1 MSAFHRSGVTAAPL
15 VFVATG
21 ALARFSGAI
30 QGIVHARLVAVGL
43 CVLLAPGLA
52 AAQFSAQV
60 QGTVTDQTGGVLPGA
75 AVVLRNTSTG
85 VELTTVSDN
94 AGGFRFPNLPPGG
107 YQLTVELSGFR
118 TATVEATVLTQQTSN
133 VRVTLDVATATEQVS
148 VVGRPVGIDVAD
160 SRVHATYTEE
170 ALRELPFQGRNF
182 LGLMAVAP
190 GVTGKGAIGGGAP
203 GDAPDNFSTEK
214 TVDVSAN
221 GRNSGGNQFIM
232 DGLNTTSNIIQ
243 GVANLSPNPDAIQ
256 EMAIQTNTFSVAEGR
271 ASSVN
276 VAITTKSGTNN
287 FRGTG
292 SYIFTNQDF
301 WARPFFRTTDF
312 DPFYKHDMSGTLGG
326 PIVPNRTF
334 FFGSVQP
341 LLSRLTNADS
351 VRTYESPEFVS
362 WARQNFPNSLGTNV
376 LAEHG
381 MKNVVTTGVLLT
393 AQNVFGD
400 QCGTAAA
407 RNIPCDLPMVVEGRF
422 KPSPFRNGLQ
432 WNTRIDHYLK
442 GGRDRIY
449 GNYFR
454 TTLDAEIV
462 AVREGYDTSNTNVS
476 DAIQMNWS
484 RTLSSKLVNEF
495 AFGWL
500 RVEGNGGAD
509 PALPMSVPNINIGFQ
524 NTGLSPTW
532 GPATFIQ
539 NNYNWKNV
547 VTWVKGAHLLKFGFQ
562 AWHGDDDARFSPVRS
577 RPTFDFNN
585 LLELVTDDPLEQRD
599 VAYDPLTGQS
609 APGGYRHLMSTFGA
623 FVQNDWTVKPNL
635 TLTLG
640 LRWDDYGDI
649 WPDRDK
655 TISFGNIFPGPGSTN
670 DERFA
675 TASVRSVDSIYGRR
689 LNRNFSPRAG
699 FAWDPSNRATWMI
712 RGGVGLYKDWI
723 PLGEANRVTGNPPGL
738 AFPVFRRGESP
749 GPIFSLGASNSYPF
763 GFVLP
768 NLPSREINEAGGL
781 VGTRLNTGGIDR
793 DILPTNT
800 LNFSIGFE
808 RQLPFSLVGAVT
820 YNGSRT
826 WDGIIGTDF
835 NRVPGDLVTDA
846 TLDRLNP
853 DFGQMYFEFNG
864 NKVWYNALILNVR
877 RTLTRGTSVQSSY
890 TLSKVEDYGQAG
902 TRINRDG
909 PFQLASQ
916 NFYQQY
922 KAVADHDRRHRFSFA
937 GTWHLPSPSGGSG
950 FKRALLN
957 GWMIAGIGIFESGPP
972 INIVNR
978 AAFQAVRDE
987 NGRFIAYLPN
997 SGDYN
1002 GDGFNYD
1009 YPNGPAQDF
1018 TGSHSRDEYVAGI
1031 FTAADFPRPEAG
1043 TLGDLP
1049 RFLYRGP
1056 GFAQVDLG
1064 FIKNVRFPVVG
1075 SNGGLQFRVDL
1086 FNVLNRVNLANVN
1099 GDLNSATFGRSTGT
1113 FQPRVVQFGVRVSY

>member
-1 MSAFHRSGVTAAPL
+1 MNVRAR
-15 VFVATG
+15 FVA
-21 ALARFSGAI
+21 I
-30 QGIVHARLVAVGL
+30 GL
-43 CVLLAPGLA
+43 CVLVAPGLA
-52 AAQFSAQV
+52 EAQFNAQL
-60 QGTVTDQTGGVLPGA
+60 QGTVTDQTGGVLPRA
-75 AVVLRNTSTG
+75 TVVLRNTATG
-85 VELTTVSDN
+85 VELTTVADN
-94 AGGFRFPNLPPGG
+94 DGGFRFPNLAPGG
-107 YQLTVELSGFR
+107 YQLKVELSGFR

-133 VRVTLDVATATEQVS
+133 VKVTLEVATATEQVS
-148 VVGRPVGIDVAD
+148 VVGKPVGIDVAD
-160 SRVHATYTEE
+160 SRVHATYGEE
-170 ALRELPFQGRNF
+170 ALRDLPFQGRNF

-276 VAITTKSGTNN
+276 VAITTKSGTNGV
-287 FRGTG
+287 RGTG

-301 WARPFFRTTDF
+301 LARPFFRTTAF
-312 DPFYKHDMSGTLGG
+312 DPFYKHDMSGTIGG
-326 PIVPNRTF
+326 PIVQNRTF
-334 FFGSVQP
+334 FFASVQP
-341 LLSRLTNADS
+341 LFSRLTNADS
-351 VRTYESPEFVS
+351 VRTYESPEFVA
-362 WARQNFPNSLGTNV
+362 WARQNFPNSLGTRV
-376 LAEHG
+376 LTEHG
-381 MKNVVTTGVLLT
+381 MKNVVTTGVLRT
-393 AQNVFGD
+393 ARDVFGD
-400 QCGTAAA
+400 QCGTVAA
-407 RNIPCDLPMVVEGRF
+407 RNIPCDLPMVAEGRF

-432 WNTRIDHYLK
+432 WNTRIDHYLN
-442 GGRDRIY
+442 GGRDRVY

-462 AVREGYDTSNTNVS
+462 AVRDGYDTSNKNVS
-476 DAIQMNWS
+476 DAIQTNWT
-484 RTLSSKLVNEF
+484 RTLSPNLVNEF

-500 RVEGNGGAD
+500 RVEGNGGTD

-524 NTGLSPTW
+524 STGLSPTW

-562 AWHGDDDARFSPVRS
+562 AWYGDDDARFSPVRS

-585 LLELVTDDPLEQRD
+585 LLELVTDDPREQRD
-599 VAYDPLTGQS
+599 VAYDPLTGQTAS
-609 APGGYRHLMSTFGA
+609 GGYRHLMSTFGA
-623 FVQNDWTVKPNL
+623 YVQDDWKVKPNL

-649 WPDRDK
+649 RPDRDK
-655 TISFGNIFPGPGSTN
+655 TISFANIFPGSGSD

-675 TASVRSVDSIYGRR
+675 NASVRSVDSIYGRR
-689 LNRNFSPRAG
+689 LNKNFSPRAG
-699 FAWDPSNRATWMI
+699 FAWDPSNEAKWMI

-749 GPIFSLGASNSYPF
+749 APIFSLGASNSYPF

-768 NLPSREINEAGGL
+768 KLPSREINEAGGL
-781 VGTRLNTGGIDR
+781 VGTRVNVGGINR

-800 LNFSIGFE
+800 LIHSLGFE
-808 RQLPFSLVGAVT
+808 RQLPFSLVGGAT

-835 NRVPGDLVTDA
+835 NRVPGDLVTDG
-846 TLDRLNP
+846 TLNRLNP
-853 DFGQMYFEFNG
+853 NFAQMYFEFNG
-864 NKVWYNALILNVR
+864 NKVWYNGLIFTLRRNLSR
-877 RTLTRGTSVQSSY
+877 RTSFQSSY

-909 PFQLASQ
+909 PFQLVSQ
-916 NFYQQY
+916 NHYRQY
-922 KAVADHDRRHRFSFA
+922 KAAADHDRRHRFSFA
-937 GTWHLPSPSGGSG
+937 GTWHLTSASGRGG
-950 FKRALLN
+950 LKGALLD
-957 GWMIAGIGIFESGPP
+957 GWMVAGIGIFESGPP
-972 INIVNR
+972 INVVNR
-978 AAFQAVRDE
+978 AAFQATRDA

-1009 YPNGPAQDF
+1009 YPNRPSQDF

-1049 RFLYRGP
+1049 RFFYRGP

-1064 FIKNVRFPVVG
+1064 FIKGLPLPVVG
-1075 SNGGLQFRVDL
+1075 SRGGLQFRVDL
-1086 FNVLNRVNLANVN
+1086 FNIFNRVNLANVN